1 MKKLLLVLLV
11 FTIASFLF
19 VGCLPVTPSEGE
31 GEGEGEGEVE
41 VAITFDKEYT
51 NASGV
56 TYIRCGS
63 PVTVTFPTPVE
74 IDYMV
79 YIGVKN
85 DLGGYQFTQVMEP
98 NVDRTIWTF
107 EGGGD
112 GPLGCEPMA
121 KAEINNS
128 ELPIEG
134 LFCIE
139 ECEPICIV
147 ALVKHPCC
155 PGEEVALRVVSLDCT
170 PPALDL
176 FVKFTDCDDPCDDPD
191 PCAEEFAGVSME
203 WTSRTTDI
211 CETEDCCNDTCS
223 GVNGWSL
230 VIDPDPCEGPCDTV
244 TGVGCP
250 VEGVLGCECLA
261 FADTGEVCYY
271 VEFYMDDN
279 VGNALESRWKVCLD
293 TDEVVFIDVDADY
306 NGESF
311 NPDYPGLFDGEWW
324 QIFGHCTPIVPSG

>member
-11 FTIASFLF
+11 LAIASFLF

-51 NASGV
+51 NAGGV
-56 TYIRCGS
+56 TFVPCGDA
-63 PVTVTFPTPVE
+63 VTVTLPSPVA
-74 IDYMV
+74 IDYVV
-79 YIGVKN
+79 YVAIKYDDGEYDCMTPLV
-85 DLGGYQFTQVMEP
+85 P
-98 NVDRTIWTF
+98 NVDRTIWTL
-107 EGGGD
+107 EDYVGGD
-112 GPLGCEPMA
+112 FDCEPD
-121 KAEINNS
+121 ID
-128 ELPIEG
+128 
-134 LFCIE
+134 
-139 ECEPICIV
+139 ECEPICVV

-155 PGEEVALRVVSLDCT
+155 PGEEVALRVVSIDCT
-170 PPALDL
+170 APTLDL

-191 PCAEEFAGVSME
+191 PCLPEFEGVSME

-211 CETEDCCNDTCS
+211 CDTEDCCNDTCS

-250 VEGVLGCECLA
+250 VEGVIGCECLA
-261 FADTGEVCYY
+261 YAPDTSELACYY

-279 VGNALESRWKVCLD
+279 VGNEVASTWEICLD
-293 TDEVVFIDVDADY
+293 TDEVVSLDIDYDP
-306 NGESF
+306 NGSF
-311 NPDYPGLFDGEWW
+311 
-324 QIFGHCTPIVPSG
+324 SGDVTVLPYEGWYTIYGYCLEEDEDQK